1 MELRLTDF
9 ASPFLT
15 SAARAEQVCAEV
27 FAHWDAEAVTL
38 DFANVRP
45 MTPSF
50 ANTLVMNL
58 LHRVSLDEMKARVRF
73 ENTSPHIDA
82 VLDRAITRHLKLG
95 IELTAYISA

>member
-1 MELRLTDF
+1 MELRLTDS

-38 DFANVRP
+38 DFANVRT

-58 LHRVSLDEMKARVRF
+58 LHRVSLAEMKARVRF

-82 VLDRAITRHLKLG
+82 VLDRAITRRLKLG